1 MGESVRE
8 LAAQRSLDKITVK
21 EIAQNCGVTS
31 ATFYNHF
38 KDKYDLIAWVL
49 NEQMEQM
56 NTPFS
61 YSMIAVQMMN
71 LCCFFIFKT
80 CFML

>member
-38 KDKYDLIAWVL
+38 RDKYDLIA
-49 NEQMEQM
+49 
-56 NTPFS
+56 
-61 YSMIAVQMMN
+61 
-71 LCCFFIFKT
+71 
-80 CFML
+80 